1 MKHRSIG
8 KDSDV
13 RPLTRNRRLSQRN
26 NIVPF
31 RYFLPEGAT
40 DPILRIYNLIGELVV
55 EEDLPAGGTTFD
67 WDLRTA
73 GGTALPNGLYLCVV
87 TVTGANPSE
96 IFRLLI
102 VR

>member
-1 MKHRSIG
+1 
-8 KDSDV
+8 
-13 RPLTRNRRLSQRN
+13 
-26 NIVPF
+26 
-31 RYFLPEGAT
+31 
-40 DPILRIYNLIGELVV
+40 V
-55 EEDLPAGGTTFD
+55 EEELPAGGTTFD

-73 GGTALPNGLYLCVV
+73 GGTALPNGLYFCVV